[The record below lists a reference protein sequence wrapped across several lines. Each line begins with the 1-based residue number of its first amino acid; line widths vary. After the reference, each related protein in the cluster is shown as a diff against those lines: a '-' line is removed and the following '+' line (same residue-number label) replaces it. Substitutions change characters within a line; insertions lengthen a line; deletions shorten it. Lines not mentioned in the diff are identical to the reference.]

1 MTIQR
6 FSDIGITAG
15 GSPVANAAA
24 LRSWAGE
31 NKAILIDDAGASYD
45 FDTQGTPI
53 NLAFSKLAIIAESPR
68 AVLRH
73 VAGAGRFLSFDGQSQ
88 YPGRDAV
95 KRITFGE
102 PGRPIMVRGAVGTTD
117 LLYGN
122 KMGDCHFDVRLR
134 DADVL
139 FRVDGAGQ
147 PVGSQIGAVECTF
160 NVTSS
165 PDWDDEA
172 FVVGSRYGFLATNCY
187 NNQGRLNIEGSGLLH
202 GSVVPGA
209 GYAIYFDESNRND
222 IAAGASAE
230 SNGAGG
236 TWFTTTCEGNTTRT
250 TDNEAN
256 GGNPTSGT
264 YFDWVFRGARNVA
277 YNIAGR
283 CEVNGTNNVFTGCA
297 MPNSIVNNLA
307 TNSKHSFIG
316 CLLSGWTDN
325 GNLSWVR
332 NCDVSDKN

>member
-102 PGRPIMVRGAVGTTD
+102 PGRPIMVRGAVGAGTTD

-122 KMGDCHFDVRLR
+122 KMGDCHFDVHLR

-187 NNQGRLNIEGSGLLH
+187 NNR
-202 GSVVPGA
+202 
-209 GYAIYFDESNRND
+209 
-222 IAAGASAE
+222 GASTSKAVGCCMAPSSPVRVTRSTSTRAIATTSQPVHRPRATGRAE
-230 SNGAGG
+230 RGSRRPAKAIRRARPTMKRMAEIRRAGPISTG
-236 TWFTTTCEGNTTRT
+236 SSGEPATLPTTSPDVARSTAPTTSSRAAPCRT
-250 TDNEAN
+250 
-256 GGNPTSGT
+256 
-264 YFDWVFRGARNVA
+264 
-277 YNIAGR
+277 
-283 CEVNGTNNVFTGCA
+283 
-297 MPNSIVNNLA
+297 
-307 TNSKHSFIG
+307 
-316 CLLSGWTDN
+316 
-325 GNLSWVR
+325 
-332 NCDVSDKN
+332 VS